1 MLLIAAWWRRPVTT
15 MDGSVLLADLMVRY
29 SSPLLVMNY
38 QLSYERANMKVNGFS
53 ISSMASH

>member
-1 MLLIAAWWRRPVTT
+1 